1 MVKIS
6 ILIPVYN
13 VADYIIRCLNSVVEQ
28 TYKGP
33 LECILVDDCG
43 SDNSIPLVKK
53 FLESYSGNVMFRILH
68 HDRNRGLAAARN
80 TAVENAE
87 GDFVFHLDSDDWLEP
102 TAIEHLFNLY
112 YQTGA
117 DIVSG
122 NALRHTDLGEFLLK
136 EPRYKSPKEMVHNT
150 IEMTLDHVVWR
161 RLIKRSL
168 YIDNQISAV
177 EGIDVGED
185 HHTLPRLAYYATKVA
200 TLDEVVYHYNCMNP
214 NSYMSIKTDKVNL
227 KRFKSDLASIE
238 ILQNFFKNKD
248 AYCESRLKKIKT
260 TFGLIMLE
268 QACHLNDVQAYRV
281 ISKDIGILLPYSL
294 SVVITKTIDIIR
306 KLKRIVQFFIK

>member
-28 TYKGP
+28 TYKDP

-53 FLESYSGNVMFRILH
+53 FLESYSGNVIFRILH
-68 HDRNRGLAAARN
+68 HDCNRGLAAARN

-112 YQTGA
+112 NQTGA

-122 NALRHTDLGEFLLK
+122 NAFRHTNLGEFLLK
-136 EPRYKSPKEMVHNT
+136 EPRYKSPMDMVHNT

-177 EGIDVGED
+177 EGVDVGED
-185 HHTLPRLAYYATKVA
+185 HHTLPRLAYYASKVA
-200 TLDEVVYHYNCMNP
+200 TLDEIVYHYNCMNP
-214 NSYMSIKTDKVNL
+214 NSYMSIKTNKVNL
-227 KRFKSDLASIE
+227 KRFKSDLTSIE
-238 ILQNFFKNKD
+238 ILQKFFKNKE
-248 AYCESRLKKIKT
+248 AYCESRLKKIKL
-260 TFGLIMLE
+260 TFGLIMLG
-268 QACHLNDVQAYRV
+268 QACNLNDVYAYKV
-281 ISKDIGILLPYSL
+281 ISKDTGILLPYTL
-294 SVVITKTIDIIR
+294 AVVIKKTINIIR
-306 KLKRIVQFFIK
+306 KLKRNVQFYIK

>member
-1 MVKIS
+1 MEVKDNILLS
-6 ILIPVYN
+6 IIIPAYN
-13 VADYIIRCLNSVVEQ
+13 AEKFIDRCSKSIINEITDNTEIIIIDDESTDNTYEICKEYESEYSNIRVIHKTNEGVSV
-28 TYKGP
+28 
-33 LECILVDDCG
+33 
-43 SDNSIPLVKK
+43 
-53 FLESYSGNVMFRILH
+53 
-68 HDRNRGLAAARN
+68 ARN
-80 TAVENAE
+80 VGIENAK
-87 GDFVFHLDSDDWLEP
+87 GKYILFLDSDDWLEP

-136 EPRYKSPKEMVHNT
+136 EPRYKSSMEMVHNT

-168 YIDNQISAV
+168 YIDNHISAV

-227 KRFKSDLASIE
+227 KRFKSDL
-238 ILQNFFKNKD
+238 
-248 AYCESRLKKIKT
+248 RT
-260 TFGLIMLE
+260 
-268 QACHLNDVQAYRV
+268 H
-281 ISKDIGILLPYSL
+281 
-294 SVVITKTIDIIR
+294 
-306 KLKRIVQFFIK
+306 

>member
-112 YQTGA
+112 NQTGA

-122 NALRHTDLGEFLLK
+122 NAFRHTNLGEFLLK

-168 YIDNQISAV
+168 YIDNHISAV

-248 AYCESRLKKIKT
+248 AYCESRLKKIKI

-268 QACHLNDVQAYRV
+268 HACHLNDVHAYRV
-281 ISKDIGILLPYSL
+281 IAKDIGILLPYSL

-306 KLKRIVQFFIK
+306 KLKRNVKFIIK